1 MLPCDSEGHDVKP
14 LSILVVDDHA
24 AVRRGICSLL
34 ALRPEWRVCGEAAD
48 GFEAIEKTRELSP
61 DFVLMDI
68 SMPRMDGAS
77 ASKVIHEVAPRSAV
91 ILVSQNDPTIFE
103 RVASEIGASAFVP
116 KASLANDLLLTIDHL
131 LADRD
136 TSSHN

>member
-1 MLPCDSEGHDVKP
+1 MKP
-14 LSILVVDDHA
+14 LRILVVDDHA

-48 GFEAIEKTRELSP
+48 GLEAIEKTRELSP

-77 ASKVIHEVAPRSAV
+77 AGKVIHQVAPRSEV
-91 ILVSQNDPTIFE
+91 ILVSQNDPTIIE
-103 RVASEIGASAFVP
+103 QVASEIGASAYVP
-116 KASLANDLLLTIDHL
+116 KANLADDLLPTIEHL
-131 LADRD
+131 VAGRD